1 MEEERIDIESLFEP
15 HEDPPAPKPKKRNFP
30 KGIFVTLLIVGIL
43 ASSVFA
49 FVHLEDPPQDGVPQ
63 IKYTVLEKKPMYVL
77 DNPPYLSEISS
88 AYSWHLKDYSTEENR
103 QANFWL
109 RINAASKTIN
119 EDWSFSAQI
128 SSICSASVHS
138 GHNDAHEAVTEMH
151 SKDHAFAGWMVYG
164 YLPRSA
170 ELELQLFDK
179 NHTLRISDRLTVDPL
194 IEKYHTL
201 ETATLLDYA
210 VHLNSM
216 VDLLAFSNIEMMYG
230 NYLNLAG
237 RYPALQELIC
247 RADLPQAV
255 ESYLRSETACKVT
268 AQTIHAI
275 YDWHLKDS
283 TEFGTYIS
291 TERALELDT
300 KSLVYYLTY
309 HDGFQNY
316 LNTIAM
322 DPHGDLQQQYI
333 RAKEFCPVLS
343 VLEARSNTAREL
355 IPLYNDGLLARFL
368 LAQPLFQAK
377 MTDEDR
383 ALLEQQENQL
393 TAFPE
398 YDPPTAQLVENMLE
412 NKLLIGSP
420 LASSHADPEDWYQQA
435 RQNYPILQQLET
447 RLDAVNV
454 MTEKIQALS
463 DPDASL
469 IKRSF
474 LLTLRNLS
482 VYKNRSEMF
491 SYP

>member
-1 MEEERIDIESLFEP
+1 MEEERIDIESLFEL

-30 KGIFVTLLIVGIL
+30 KGIFVMLLIVGIL

-77 DNPPYLSEISS
+77 DTPPYLSEISS

-109 RINAASKTIN
+109 RINAASKAIN

-138 GHNDAHEAVTEMH
+138 GHNDAHVAVTEMY

-237 RYPALQELIC
+237 RYPALQELIY

-291 TERALELDT
+291 AERALELDT
-300 KSLVYYLTY
+300 KSLIFYLTY
-309 HDGFQNY
+309 HDDFQNY

-322 DPHGDLQQQYI
+322 DPHGDLQQQYA
-333 RAKEFCPVLS
+333 RAKTFCPVLS
-343 VLEARSNTAREL
+343 VLEVRVDTAREL

-368 LAQPLFQAK
+368 LAQPQIQAQ
-377 MTDEDR
+377 MTEEDR
-383 ALLEQQENQL
+383 ILLEQQENQL
-393 TAFPE
+393 AGIPE
-398 YDPPTAQLVENMLE
+398 YDPPTAQLVAEML
-412 NKLLIGSP
+412 NDHLLVLSP
-420 LASSHADPEDWYQQA
+420 MASSFSDSEAWYRQA
-435 RQNYPILQQLET
+435 RQAYPILQQLEM
-447 RLDAVNV
+447 RLDAAKVLG
-454 MTEKIQALS
+454 EKLQELS
-463 DPDASL
+463 DPEADL
-469 IKRSF
+469 MERSF
-474 LLTLRNLS
+474 LSTLLRLS
-482 VYKNRSEMF
+482 VYRNQPS
-491 SYP
+491 